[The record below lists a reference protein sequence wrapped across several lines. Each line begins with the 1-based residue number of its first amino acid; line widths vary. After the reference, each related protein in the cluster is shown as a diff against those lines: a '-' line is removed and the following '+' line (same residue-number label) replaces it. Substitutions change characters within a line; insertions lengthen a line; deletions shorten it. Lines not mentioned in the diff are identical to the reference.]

1 MADSCATRGGL
12 QPVAEVALSSAQDLD
27 GRLHGCTQPFVV
39 RGLVRDWPLVKTG
52 RRSPA
57 EARQYL
63 LDRSVDRPFVFALGN
78 PGTDGRIFYDEA
90 MAVNFATSRATLKH
104 IFALIDAAEG
114 GDETSTIY
122 LSSIDLGTHFRGVA
136 EENRVALG
144 DRQCLESI
152 WIGTRTKVAAHN
164 DFPHNLACCAVGRR
178 RFTLYPPDQYRN
190 LYPGPLDNTP
200 AGRPVS
206 MVNVDSPDLEK
217 HPAFAEAL
225 QHALVAELEAGDA
238 IYIPS
243 LWWHQVEGLDRF
255 NVLVNY
261 WWRPSPRWLGQ
272 PQDALHHAILAV
284 RDLSPEQKRIWRDMF
299 EYYVFDEPESAGAHL
314 PPGSRGILDP
324 LTPESAGRLR
334 AYLLRALSQ

>member
-1 MADSCATRGGL
+1 MADSGSPRGGL
-12 QPVAEVALSSAQDLD
+12 RPVAEVSVTSAEDLD
-27 GRLHGCTQPFVV
+27 GHLRDWARPFVV
-39 RGLVRDWPLVKTG
+39 RGLVRDWPLVKAG
-52 RRSPA
+52 RQSPA
-57 EARQYL
+57 KARRYL
-63 LDRSVDRPFVFALGN
+63 LDRSVDRPFVFALGD
-78 PGTDGRIFYDEA
+78 PGIAGRIFYDES
-90 MAVNFATSRATLKH
+90 MAVNFTTSRATLQE
-104 IFALIDAAEG
+104 IFALIDAEEG
-114 GDETSTIY
+114 QDRTSTIY
-122 LSSIDLGTHFRGVA
+122 LSSIDLGTHFLGVA
-136 EENRVALG
+136 EENRLALG

-178 RFTLYPPDQYRN
+178 RFTLFPPGQYRN

-206 MVNVDSPDLEK
+206 MVDIDAPDFET
-217 HPAFAEAL
+217 HPRFADAL
-225 QHALVAELEAGDA
+225 QHALFADLDPGDA

-284 RDLSPEQKRIWRDMF
+284 RDLPTDQKQVWKDMF
-299 EYYVFDEPESAGAHL
+299 DYYVFDEPQAAGEHIPAGA
-314 PPGSRGILDP
+314 RGILDP
-324 LTPESAGRLR
+324 LTPETAGRLR

>member
-1 MADSCATRGGL
+1 MADAGAPGGGL
-12 QPVAEVALSSAQDLD
+12 QPVAELSVSSAEDLD
-27 GRLHGCTQPFVV
+27 GHLHDCAKPFVV
-39 RGLVRDWPLVKTG
+39 RGLVCDWPLVKAG
-52 RRSPA
+52 RQSPA
-57 EARQYL
+57 DARRYL
-63 LDRSVDRPFVFALGN
+63 LDRSIDRPFVFALGN
-78 PGTDGRIFYDEA
+78 PGTAGRIFYDES
-90 MAVNFATSRATLKH
+90 MAVNFTTSRASLKD
-104 IFALIDAAEG
+104 IFALVDAAEG

-122 LSSIDLGTHFRGVA
+122 LSSIDLGAHFRGVA

-164 DFPHNLACCAVGRR
+164 DFPHNLACCTVGRR
-178 RFTLYPPDQYRN
+178 RFTLFPPDQYRN

-206 MVNVDSPDLEK
+206 MVDIEAPDFEA
-217 HPAFAEAL
+217 HPRFAEAL
-225 QHALVAELEAGDA
+225 RRGLVAELDPGDA

-243 LWWHQVEGLDRF
+243 LWWHQVEGLDEF

-272 PQDALHHAILAV
+272 PQDALHHAILAL
-284 RDLSPEQKRIWRDMF
+284 RDLPADQKRIWKDMF
-299 EYYVFDEPESAGAHL
+299 EYYVFDETQAASAHI
-314 PPGSRGILDP
+314 PPGARGILDP
-324 LTPESAGRLR
+324 LTPETAGRLR